1 MQQALIETN
10 IALLVARREYSCHD
24 ALKDARFA

>member
-1 MQQALIETN
+1 MQQDLIKTN
-10 IALLVARREYSCHD
+10 IALLVARREYPCPD